1 MEDRRWRGWHRLHR
15 RGVGAVR
22 PHGRAGQHRNAAGW
36 ARRGNGSRRD
46 HTRRRCPPLR
56 QPRHLSQQLAHRLR
70 TLLRKL
76 RQHSL
81 KQLVEL
87 VGQVGVDLDHRR
99 NLRIHRRVRDLH
111 PVGPDVGQPAG
122 QHLERQD
129 SHRVD
134 VGALVDVMT
143 HHLLRRH
150 VARGSDGKADRREV
164 GRLARAS
171 SKPKVREHCPAVCVD
186 QHVGRLEVAVHDAGV
201 VRVLQPVTDLTQVAP
216 GGERVERTS
225 VEDVAQRAAAD
236 QRHRDRSGGCW
247 DGRAWPASSPRSR
260 SA

>member
-1 MEDRRWRGWHRLHR
+1 
-15 RGVGAVR
+15 
-22 PHGRAGQHRNAAGW
+22 
-36 ARRGNGSRRD
+36 
-46 HTRRRCPPLR
+46 
-56 QPRHLSQQLAHRLR
+56 
-70 TLLRKL
+70 
-76 RQHSL
+76 
-81 KQLVEL
+81 
-87 VGQVGVDLDHRR
+87 
-99 NLRIHRRVRDLH
+99 
-111 PVGPDVGQPAG
+111 
-122 QHLERQD
+122 
-129 SHRVD
+129 
-134 VGALVDVMT
+134 MT

-236 QRHRDRSGGCW
+236 QRHREECVAVADLEVIDREDVGMVELGQRLRLGLEAL
-247 DGRAWPASSPRSR
+247 DEAVVLEQL
-260 SA
+260 